1 MGGQKKEEVKLVK
14 VEEVEEQKVE
24 KILNIRKVR
33 GVVKYLVQW
42 KGFIAEHDSWEKE
55 EDLENTKE
63 VVAEFEGR
71 MSAKVRKQKKIN
83 MAEEKNFMRGEL
95 LGRYMVKMLYG

>member
-55 EDLENTKE
+55 KNLENTKKL
-63 VVAEFEGR
+63 VRGFERR
-71 MSAKVRKQKKIN
+71 MDTEVRKQEKLD
-83 MAEEKNFMRGEL
+83 MAEERDFRKREL
-95 LGRYMVKMLYG
+95 LGKYMAKML